1 MPYPL
6 TVGMSKGAFKAQIL
20 EHYFPALCAGD
31 ADSKDFADDYAAMG
45 AFLTRHPDVLRHLQT
60 LENDLRARALEL
72 AKASAA
78 AQGQAV
84 PTQQRTL
91 YDVKEF
97 TRKILTG
104 ALQAVEVQA
113 GFNAVRAG
121 VLLHNNS
128 VVGMGAGPSLD
139 LSDRGRTQA
148 GKGVEGRQ
156 KADLPAGVPKIIGS
170 IHPTDFM
177 VLLKHGYA
185 FKDVGAESGHGEFT
199 HRLQWY
205 ALIKAKD
212 ELGLKKSPIE
222 LYKRMWFGNTMGNAN
237 LGGHKLYMWMAL
249 FDCLNSNAETT
260 QFDTVALS
268 PGTFN
273 NPEFMNRT
281 LTKQIFGQ
289 TNVFDENDSS
299 NLYVLRKLLGAR
311 QLKRMQFDGSERYAA
326 KKMVAGRGK
335 TVLASHNP
343 TVNTELN
350 QLKNVVAWID
360 RL

>member
-1 MPYPL
+1 
-6 TVGMSKGAFKAQIL
+6 MSKGEFKARIL
-20 EHYFPALCAGD
+20 EHYFPALCASD
-31 ADSKDFADDYAAMG
+31 NDFAEDYAALG
-45 AFLTRHPDVLRHLQT
+45 AFLTRHAEVLRHLQT
-60 LENDLRARALEL
+60 LENDLRTRALEL

-78 AQGQAV
+78 AKGQAV
-84 PTQQRTL
+84 PTQRDTL

-128 VVGMGAGPSLD
+128 VIGMGAGPSLD
-139 LSDRGRTQA
+139 LTDRGRTQA
-148 GKGVEGRQ
+148 GKAVAGRAT
-156 KADLPAGVPKIIGS
+156 ADLPAGVPKIIGS

-212 ELGLKKSPIE
+212 ELGLTKSPID
-222 LYKRMWFGNTMGNAN
+222 LYKRMWFSSTMGTAN
-237 LGGHKLYMWMAL
+237 LNGRRLYMWMAL
-249 FDCLNSNAETT
+249 FDCLNSDAETT

-289 TNVFDENDSS
+289 TNVFNENDSS

-311 QLKRMQFDGSERYAA
+311 QLKRTRFDGTESYAA
-326 KKMVAGRGK
+326 KKMVAGAGK

-343 TVNTELN
+343 TVNTGVN